1 MQNVLLCK
9 DRVSQRNNK
18 DAFLC
23 VSNNNS
29 IKKDK
34 SNDKKRLIVFIIF
47 FQLFLFFSEQNDGF
61 VIGICYLLKLFN
73 LEEKFVLIHWTEEV
87 RRKFTADLKD
97 AQELMAQTAD
107 KNISQRK
114 LEEVSKIQIL

>member
-1 MQNVLLCK
+1 MM
-9 DRVSQRNNK
+9 S
-18 DAFLC
+18 
-23 VSNNNS
+23 
-29 IKKDK
+29 
-34 SNDKKRLIVFIIF
+34 LISFIIYF
-47 FQLFLFFSEQNDGF
+47 FNSFVFSKQNDGF

-114 LEEVSKIQIL
+114 LEEVIKT